1 MKKIILIL
9 LPFFCFAQT
18 LPKQYYFS
26 ENQQKLIRGGDDLN
40 GFYDDSEIKTIYLY
54 FDQENFWEQMQ
65 DNYCDKINISATL
78 IYEGETF
85 NDVGVRFKG
94 QTSYANTNGDN
105 GGGPGGGGPGGAVET
120 DKKSFNIELDWIND
134 QDIDGYE
141 TLNLNNCYQDPSFL
155 IEFIFEKLSR
165 NYIPAVQVNFI
176 ELMINDQSWGL
187 YPSVQQLDKKHA
199 GEWFFN
205 DECTRWRA
213 EDPNGT
219 APGCGEP
226 GGGGGPG

>member
-9 LPFFCFAQT
+9 LPFLCFAQT
-18 LPKQYYFS
+18 LPEQYYFS
-26 ENQQKLIRGGDDLN
+26 ENQQKLIRGGNDLN

-134 QDIDGYE
+134 QDMMVMR
-141 TLNLNNCYQDPSFL
+141 L
-155 IEFIFEKLSR
+155 
-165 NYIPAVQVNFI
+165 
-176 ELMINDQSWGL
+176 
-187 YPSVQQLDKKHA
+187 
-199 GEWFFN
+199 
-205 DECTRWRA
+205 
-213 EDPNGT
+213 
-219 APGCGEP
+219 
-226 GGGGGPG
+226 